1 MLEPGE
7 LEESLGRVYT
17 APGFKGLP
25 KALWVV
31 CGGGEWTPNP
41 GSRISGIFFA
51 GQSSL
56 VCREFFPAKCRGGWG
71 LAPHMAFPVQP

>member
-41 GSRISGIFFA
+41 GSRISGIFFFLQVKVFWCA
-51 GQSSL
+51 GSFSL
-56 VCREFFPAKCRGGWG
+56 RSAGVGGG
-71 LAPHMAFPVQP
+71 